1 MLSTLL
7 LVFRLAGN
15 CMLLAPLLNLLNLD
29 GSCLS
34 SGLIGS
40 LFPSASLFARTG
52 ILKLVLSEFL
62 FPFSEFCLLLAK
74 LLTQHFLPG
83 TLDLLLLLDR
93 LVRSQHLEFVQ
104 GSPLV
109 NL

>member
-1 MLSTLL
+1 
-7 LVFRLAGN
+7 
-15 CMLLAPLLNLLNLD
+15 MLLAPLLNLLNFD
-29 GSCLS
+29 GSRFC
-34 SGLIGS
+34 SGLIDS
-40 LFPSASLFARTG
+40 LLSSAPFFARTG

-62 FPFSEFCLLLAK
+62 FPFFEFCLLLAK
-74 LLTQHFLPG
+74 LVTQHFLPG